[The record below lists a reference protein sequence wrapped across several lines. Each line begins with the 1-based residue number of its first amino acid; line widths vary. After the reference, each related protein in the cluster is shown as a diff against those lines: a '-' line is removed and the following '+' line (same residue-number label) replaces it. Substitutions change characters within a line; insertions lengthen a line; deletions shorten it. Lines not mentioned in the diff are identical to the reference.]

1 MTFMLKVSGE
11 ILVCRG
17 VGRLIKIA
25 TCKEFEGSC
34 LGGNSKINN
43 REATLK
49 TMLFSTELP

>member
-34 LGGNSKINN
+34 LRGNSKINN